1 MLAPA
6 CSAISAFKIA
16 AVGMDKQ
23 AIDGWAYCLAVLA
36 DRKQVVVGGE
46 RGQLKLLSIP
56 LDAQQ

>member
-1 MLAPA
+1 
-6 CSAISAFKIA
+6 
-16 AVGMDKQ
+16 MDKQ

-36 DRKQVVVGGE
+36 DSKQVVVGGE